1 MAKMAKMAT
10 MATMASMTSRM
21 HDATR
26 TEAAG
31 RSTWTSVDLARRP
44 SRPRCIAARPALL
57 AATLLWLAAP
67 GCTARTGLTTGGSG
81 AADDAADADA
91 ADSSESS
98 ADAGNSSSASGSGDT
113 ADSSDSTDAADDS
126 TEDGAGFLDIEDTMP
141 EPLDMCDSW
150 AQDCPE
156 GQKCTPAAT
165 TPGSGAFDASIC
177 VDAGTEPPG
186 APCTIVE
193 DADPYGATDT
203 CDATGKCYNFNPDT
217 GVGTCI
223 EMCAGTYEDPTC
235 PITGWECDIAATG
248 TLDVCIPRCAP
259 IPGVCPDCWDC
270 PGDQACIAAWEG
282 DTLGGF
288 ICFPLSAE
296 GAAGESCECA
306 NCCATGL
313 MCTDA
318 ATYGPTRARRL
329 CCTEFCDITNL
340 ALMCAGP
347 DQQCVALFEPT
358 DPHFANVGACMV
370 P

>member
-1 MAKMAKMAT
+1 MNRIHT
-10 MATMASMTSRM
+10 
-21 HDATR
+21 
-26 TEAAG
+26 
-31 RSTWTSVDLARRP
+31 
-44 SRPRCIAARPALL
+44 IPALL
-57 AATLLWLAAP
+57 AAAALLAAP
-67 GCTARTGLTTGGSG
+67 GCNKRSSLTETG
-81 AADDAADADA
+81 DA
-91 ADSSESS
+91 
-98 ADAGNSSSASGSGDT
+98 GDT
-113 ADSSDSTDAADDS
+113 AAASDDATSDDATSGGDASTSGGDGDTGMDTASDDSTDTTDD
-126 TEDGAGFLDIEDTMP
+126 DCGGFLGCPDMP
-141 EPLDMCDSW
+141 RRVVECDYW

-156 GQKCTPAAT
+156 GQKCRPASTIPGDPSWNT
-165 TPGSGAFDASIC
+165 TIC
-177 VDAGTEPPG
+177 VDAGTDPLL
-186 APCTIVE
+186 APCTLVE

-203 CDATGKCYNFNPDT
+203 CDEQGMCLFTGGSGICHEF
-217 GVGTCI
+217 
-223 EMCAGTYEDPTC
+223 CAGDPENPTC

-306 NCCATGL
+306 NCCAAGL

-318 ATYGPTRARRL
+318 ATYGPGCAFDL

-340 ALMCAGP
+340 ALMCTGP
-347 DQQCVALFEPT
+347 DQQCVALFDPT
-358 DPHFANVGACMV
+358 DPHYANVGACMV